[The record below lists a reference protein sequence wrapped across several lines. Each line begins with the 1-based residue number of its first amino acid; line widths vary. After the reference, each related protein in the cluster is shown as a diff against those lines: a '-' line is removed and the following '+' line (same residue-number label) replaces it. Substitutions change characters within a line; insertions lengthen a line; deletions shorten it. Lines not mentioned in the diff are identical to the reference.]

1 MKALGQALEERLGK
15 DADRLFQKSEQKQV
29 LNANQVQNAIGI
41 KLDSLSKLLK
51 LYPYDT
57 MDNPGRC
64 LSQCLRKTLNKFMS
78 FVLPLCSARLWHAIS
93 DLYVWTQ
100 GTVTCHK

>member
-15 DADRLFQKSEQKQV
+15 DADRLSQKPEQKQV

-51 LYPYDT
+51 LYPYDAQT
-57 MDNPGRC
+57 
-64 LSQCLRKTLNKFMS
+64 S
-78 FVLPLCSARLWHAIS
+78 V
-93 DLYVWTQ
+93 
-100 GTVTCHK
+100 